1 MEKYLINL
9 EIITNYLYENS
20 SLWASFKVI
29 LQKAS
34 GQSITPKIDPIIR
47 FRILPG

>member
-1 MEKYLINL
+1 MEKNLIHL

-29 LQKAS
+29 LKNPLAN
-34 GQSITPKIDPIIR
+34 P
-47 FRILPG
+47 